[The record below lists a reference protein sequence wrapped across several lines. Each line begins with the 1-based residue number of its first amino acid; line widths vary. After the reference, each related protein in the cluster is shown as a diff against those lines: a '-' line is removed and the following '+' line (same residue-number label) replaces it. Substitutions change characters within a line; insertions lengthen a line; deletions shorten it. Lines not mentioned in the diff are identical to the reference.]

1 MEAVKKTKEFTIL
14 KKRSGRY
21 AVRGAD
27 RKWIHGEDKLKIL
40 SDAGLAIAPKK
51 KAPPAEPAAEEA
63 ATDEKAAEEAAA
75 EE

>member
-27 RKWIHGEDKLKIL
+27 RKWIHGDDKLKIL
-40 SDAGLAIAPKK
+40 SDAGLANAPKK
-51 KAPPAEPAAEEA
+51 KAPPAETAAPEPGGEEAPAAE
-63 ATDEKAAEEAAA
+63 
-75 EE
+75 